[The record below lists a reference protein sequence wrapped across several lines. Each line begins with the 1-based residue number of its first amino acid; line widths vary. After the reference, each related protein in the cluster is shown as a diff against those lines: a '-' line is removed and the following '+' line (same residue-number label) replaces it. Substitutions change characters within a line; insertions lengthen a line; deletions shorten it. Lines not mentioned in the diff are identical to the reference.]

1 MNDTTRQILTGIS
14 KVTSDIEANY
24 PELQKYLS
32 ETQSTLPKGNN
43 KSATTINEKE
53 LNSYLEELKKMV
65 SEYKDKH

>member
-1 MNDTTRQILTGIS
+1 MNDKTRHILTQIS
-14 KVTSDIEANY
+14 SVTRDIEENY

-32 ETQSTLPKGNN
+32 ETQSTLPKGDNQ
-43 KSATTINEKE
+43 SATINDQE